1 MGGGA
6 VAAGAW
12 LLRRLGRVEVFGE
25 SMQPTLQPGDRLL
38 VVRTPKARPGQ
49 LVAVPDP
56 RQPDRTLI
64 KRVAAISGGTLT
76 VRGDNPAATTDS
88 RTFGPVGRSTIRG
101 RAVFRYFPAGRRAVL

>member
-1 MGGGA
+1 MAGSA

-12 LLRRLGRVEVFGE
+12 LLRRLGRVEVFGD

-38 VVRTPKARPGQ
+38 VLRTPRARPGQ

-64 KRVAAISGGTLT
+64 KRVAAAAGETLT
-76 VRGDNPAATTDS
+76 VRGDNPVASTDS
-88 RTFGPVGRSTIRG
+88 RSFGPVGRSRIRG
-101 RAVFRYFPAGRRAVL
+101 RPVIRYFPAGRRAVL